1 MSSSKSV
8 LTAIFLSALLFVAS
22 AAFGADT
29 ATAPAKAAPPA
40 AATTPAATAKP
51 AAPAATTPAATAKPA
66 ATAPAKHAT
75 AKAPKAEAGGPRSIV
90 GEVVDPACWII
101 NGSSG
106 KGHAECAAAC
116 AKAGQTLAILE
127 KKTNKLYILAGEKP
141 GEDPNKGV
149 VEYIGQAVLVKGR
162 VFARG
167 GALGIQITSI
177 EPYNPKLSAAT
188 P

>member
-1 MSSSKSV
+1 MRSTKSV
-8 LTAIFLSALLFVAS
+8 FTAICLSTLLFAAS
-22 AAFGADT
+22 VAFGADT
-29 ATAPAKAAPPA
+29 AAAPAKSA
-40 AATTPAATAKP
+40 AATPTAAATPAATAKP
-51 AAPAATTPAATAKPA
+51 ATPAAATPAKPA
-66 ATAPAKHAT
+66 AAAPAKHA
-75 AKAPKAEAGGPRSIV
+75 AAPKAPKAEAGGPRSIV

-149 VEYIGQAVLVKGR
+149 VEYIGQPVLVKGR
-162 VFARG
+162 VFSRG

-177 EPYNPKLSAAT
+177 EPYKAT
-188 P
+188 

>member
-8 LTAIFLSALLFVAS
+8 LTAILLSALLFVAS

-29 ATAPAKAAPPA
+29 ATTPAKAAPPA

-51 AAPAATTPAATAKPA
+51 AAPATAAATAKPA
-66 ATAPAKHAT
+66 AAPAKHAT
-75 AKAPKAEAGGPRSIV
+75 APKAPKAEAGGPRSIV

-149 VEYIGQAVLVKGR
+149 VEYIGQPVLVKGR

>member
-1 MSSSKSV
+1 MSSSKSM

-22 AAFGADT
+22 AAFGADA
-29 ATAPAKAAPPA
+29 ATTPAKAAPPA

-51 AAPAATTPAATAKPA
+51 AAPATAAATAKPA
-66 ATAPAKHAT
+66 AAAPAKHT
-75 AKAPKAEAGGPRSIV
+75 AAPKAPKAEAGGPRSIV

-149 VEYIGQAVLVKGR
+149 VEYIGQPVLVKGR

-177 EPYNPKLSAAT
+177 EPYKAT
-188 P
+188 

>member
-1 MSSSKSV
+1 MSSSKSM

-22 AAFGADT
+22 AAFGADA
-29 ATAPAKAAPPA
+29 ATTPAKAAPPA

-51 AAPAATTPAATAKPA
+51 AAPAATAKPA
-66 ATAPAKHAT
+66 AAAPAKHT
-75 AKAPKAEAGGPRSIV
+75 AAPKAPKAEAGGPRSIV

-149 VEYIGQAVLVKGR
+149 VEYIGQPVLVKGR

-167 GALGIQITSI
+167 GALGIQITS
-177 EPYNPKLSAAT
+177 
-188 P
+188 